1 VNAVQKIIKT
11 ILLILVINFN
21 HECLAST
28 TFNSAFK
35 DQSSGIV
42 ASIKKHLVEFVHE
55 SVATLRYSVYKLGG
69 TRFDPD
75 RGIYIVDCS
84 GYVDYALKTI
94 HPYSYSNLVKLS
106 KSEKP
111 NSLHYYDFF
120 TGLSSENEYW
130 NKVEEIEELQPG
142 DILVFRYKNKR
153 GRVTGGHVMVVM
165 NKPIR
170 VRDTYHVN
178 VADSAASGHSEDTRL
193 SNDSGIGIG
202 TLLLKVNPKTGHP
215 AAFAWKVG
223 TRWKKNVNFAMARP
237 V

>member
-1 VNAVQKIIKT
+1 MF
-11 ILLILVINFN
+11 ILVISASSA
-21 HECLAST
+21 CLAST
-28 TFNSAFK
+28 LFSDTFKN
-35 DQSSGIV
+35 QPEGIV
-42 ASIKKHLVEFVHE
+42 ASIKKHLVEFIHE
-55 SVATLRYSVYKLGG
+55 SVATLRYSAYKLGG
-69 TRFDPD
+69 SRFDPD
-75 RGIYIVDCS
+75 SGIYIVDCS

-94 HPYSYSNLVKLS
+94 HPYSYSSLVKLS

-120 TGLSSENEYW
+120 KGLSYETNEYW

-153 GRVTGGHVMVVM
+153 GKVTGGHVMVVM

-170 VRDTYHVN
+170 EKDTFYVN
-178 VADSAASGHSEDTRL
+178 VADSAPSGHSEDTRL
-193 SNDSGIGIG
+193 SHDSGIGIG
-202 TLLLKVNPKTGHP
+202 TLLLKVNPRTGHP

-223 TRWKKNVNFAMARP
+223 KQWRTNVNFAMARP